1 MRLVQHCCQRGLDC
15 FDLGIGEANY
25 KTLFCS
31 DAEPLF
37 DSHLPLSA
45 GGHLLGAALAAAGAA
60 KRSIKAH
67 PALWSLVR
75 ATRRLRARLSASI

>member
-1 MRLVQHCCQRGLDC
+1 
-15 FDLGIGEANY
+15 
-25 KTLFCS
+25 
-31 DAEPLF
+31 
-37 DSHLPLSA
+37 LSA

-67 PALWSLVR
+67 SALWSLVR